1 MPEARVSS
9 TTPTTVMGGFV
20 LNLRPIGLAT
30 PGHRRF
36 AAVALTMTTRG
47 SPRSLAVNT
56 RPDLRRIPS
65 VPKYSGVMARV
76 RESTQRSGRSSVA
89 SPHPSLSPVSGR
101 VLTAAEEIT
110 PGQGGAVGGELIDEC
125 GAAAVIILRVRQGK
139 PHRQDTFR
147 MKAERG
153 ARHRDEAIRQQAGGY
168 YQDQRERELGNDQRR
183 PQAGP
188 RAGGATASRF

>member
-65 VPKYSGVMARV
+65 VPKYSGVMARA
-76 RESTQRSGRSSVA
+76 RDPYRIW
-89 SPHPSLSPVSGR
+89 VSEIMLQQTR
-101 VLTAAEEIT
+101 AE
-110 PGQGGAVGGELIDEC
+110 
-125 GAAAVIILRVRQGK
+125 AVI
-139 PHRQDTFR
+139 P
-147 MKAERG
+147 
-153 ARHRDEAIRQQAGGY
+153 Y
-168 YQDQRERELGNDQRR
+168 YQ
-183 PQAGP
+183 
-188 RAGGATASRF
+188 